1 MFWKLK
7 RALAPKNNET
17 AHSLRS
23 SDGNDISDPINIKS
37 EYRTEFQHRLRKRD
51 IKHDLKSYENFQY
64 SICQLRL
71 SVSQKNISSLK
82 MENAWTQ

>member
-23 SDGNDISDPINIKS
+23 SDGNHISDPINIKS
-37 EYRTEFQHRLRKRD
+37 EYRLRKHD

-71 SVSQKNISSLK
+71 SFFLSLK
-82 MENAWTQ
+82 RT